1 MSRQTSEP
9 IDWNARF
16 EGCFPGL
23 VGLRLRKAEPDEVIG
38 VLDVRKA
45 LFAPNGYLHA
55 GAVVT
60 LADTCCGV
68 GALRTLPDGATGFTT
83 IDLSSNFLS
92 TAREGKAICSAT
104 PLHLGRRTQVWDAAV
119 TSTATGRPMA
129 QFRCTQ
135 MVLWPKG

>member
-1 MSRQTSEP
+1 MSRQPTEP
-9 IDWNARF
+9 ENWNARF
-16 EGCFPGL
+16 AGSFPGL
-23 VGLRLRKAEPDEVIG
+23 VGLRLQKVEPDEVIG
-38 VLDVRKA
+38 VLDVRTA

-68 GALRTLPDGATGFTT
+68 GALRTLPEGATGFTT

-92 TAREGKAICSAT
+92 TAREGEVTCSAT

-119 TSTATGRPMA
+119 TSAATGRIMA